1 MEHKPTPIYPTPS
14 VGPRSTGGGAVMTKK
29 LQPRWEF
36 SEAKGVSLT
45 SNRDHGRE
53 LGSVICILSTTAA
66 VLADLDS
73 PCLGDSE
80 HLC

>member
-1 MEHKPTPIYPTPS
+1 
-14 VGPRSTGGGAVMTKK
+14 MTKR

-36 SEAKGVSLT
+36 SKAKGVSLT

-53 LGSVICILSTTAA
+53 LGSVICSILSTAAA
-66 VLADLDS
+66 VLADLDF